1 VKKIYRNER
10 EKKDEH
16 LQGVG
21 VLWMTKHGLAML
33 GGKMNIK
40 FLIKSTNLK
49 IQFESVNT
57 RKEGTEWR
65 MKVFHIIGDEMMFM
79 HVEISLV
86 MKREDPGRK
95 GQALGLI
102 AL

>member
-1 VKKIYRNER
+1 
-10 EKKDEH
+10 
-16 LQGVG
+16 
-21 VLWMTKHGLAML
+21 
-33 GGKMNIK
+33 
-40 FLIKSTNLK
+40 
-49 IQFESVNT
+49 VNT

-65 MKVFHIIGDEMMFM
+65 MKVFHIIGDKMMFM